1 MRYVL
6 GCGDVDGTDF
16 DEVKGPL
23 ACSCEY
29 GCQPS
34 GSVKC
39 GIFLD
44 FLNRRH
50 LLKKKNRLDSVVCG
64 TGNTPDSF
72 EC

>member
-1 MRYVL
+1 MRYIL

-23 ACSCEY
+23 AGSCEY

-34 GSVKC
+34 GSLNC
-39 GIFLD
+39 GIFFD
-44 FLNRRH
+44 FEQSPPPQ
-50 LLKKKNRLDSVVCG
+50 KKNRLDSVICG
-64 TGNTPDSF
+64 TGNTPYSF